1 MAIWVQLLKS
11 AGFVDVRMEA
21 RDFDAGAT
29 SDDEDHRRPD
39 IVCNFGGVRYII
51 DLTIA
56 WASAAGAVE
65 WRDVGWDADQ
75 RAKAKRKSYE
85 EAMERERQGQA
96 GWFPELRLQS
106 TDQFV
111 PLAYEMNGTWGADAD
126 KFFRFV
132 VECAGTEGTR
142 AAELYHWS
150 AMTFGEHWRRMVAVE
165 LGRGRALCVRRPAD
179 RGYGGNTVP
188 SAEIASDSL

>member
-1 MAIWVQLLKS
+1 MGCLLAVRTSVHDRLMGIWVQLLKS

-29 SDDEDHRRPD
+29 SADKDHRRPD

-65 WRDVGWDADQ
+65 WRDVGWDADE
-75 RAKAKRKSYE
+75 RAKAKHKSYE

-132 VECAGTEGTR
+132 VECAGNE
-142 AAELYHWS
+142 
-150 AMTFGEHWRRMVAVE
+150 
-165 LGRGRALCVRRPAD
+165 
-179 RGYGGNTVP
+179 
-188 SAEIASDSL
+188 

>member
-1 MAIWVQLLKS
+1 MSGAVS
-11 AGFVDVRMEA
+11 RA
-21 RDFDAGAT
+21 RAAAA
-29 SDDEDHRRPD
+29 RRPA
-39 IVCNFGGVRYII
+39 VGRRRV
-51 DLTIA
+51 

-65 WRDVGWDADQ
+65 WRDVGWDADE
-75 RAKAKRKSYE
+75 RAKAKHKSYE

-132 VECAGTEGTR
+132 VECAEWLPAASVGGAGLFGQPLPNPSMR
-142 AAELYHWS
+142 AA
-150 AMTFGEHWRRMVAVE
+150 
-165 LGRGRALCVRRPAD
+165 
-179 RGYGGNTVP
+179 
-188 SAEIASDSL
+188 